1 MSQKLSQGMGQE
13 VGFHDSKSKYRA
25 RHLPM
30 RVLTWIRKAGFTK
43 NEFFD
48 LYPDYN
54 YAKEGFP
61 QVLIQMVQEKRAA
74 QRNKPTV
81 RQLERE
87 VTMEV
92 ERRKLKCG
100 CNAYTKDSKNSCTKT
115 NPKNKSTT
123 HV

>member
-1 MSQKLSQGMGQE
+1 M
-13 VGFHDSKSKYRA
+13 
-25 RHLPM
+25 
-30 RVLTWIRKAGFTK
+30 K

-48 LYPDYN
+48 LYPNSDYD
-54 YAKEGFP
+54 KEGFP
-61 QVLIQMVQEKRAA
+61 QVLIQMVQERRAA

-100 CNAYTKDSKNSCTKT
+100 CNAHNKDSKNSCKKQI
-115 NPKNKSTT
+115 PKVSQPPMFKRQRPILK
-123 HV
+123 VG